1 MENETVLVVD
11 DEENIVKAIV
21 RLLSIEG
28 YRVIG
33 TVEPDEAIAIL
44 REDTPAILISDQRM
58 PQMSGLELL
67 VKAKTISPSTVRLLI
82 SAYSD
87 IDVVIAAINEG
98 HIYQYISKPW
108 QEEEFLAKTKAAFQY
123 WQETLD
129 KEQIVKQSLSEKEN
143 WKALLEQSHAKIKE
157 TVASSVT
164 MLRKIIQAKDEEL
177 LQHSLR
183 VSRYALQ
190 LANQLGLDQQRNQ
203 NLEYAGVF
211 HDIGKIA
218 IRDQIL
224 YKTGRLDENEFL
236 RMKAHPVIGAEIL
249 RELLFLDEVAEIV
262 LQHHEKY
269 DGSGYPSNL
278 KGESILLEARII
290 AVADA
295 YDALV
300 SKRIYREG
308 LPQNQAL
315 MVLAQD
321 SGNHFDPVLVEL
333 FSEFQQALGK

>member
-1 MENETVLVVD
+1 LVVD

-21 RLLSIEG
+21 RLLSIAG
-28 YRVIG
+28 YQAMG

-44 REDTPAILISDQRM
+44 RDVTPAILISDQRM
-58 PQMSGLELL
+58 PRMTGLELL
-67 VKAKTISPSTVRLLI
+67 IKAKTISPSTVRLLI

-87 IDVVIAAINEG
+87 IDVVIAAINDG

-108 QEEEFLAKTKAAFQY
+108 QEQDFLAKTKAALQY
-123 WQETLD
+123 WQEALD
-129 KEQIVKQSLSEKEN
+129 KERIVKQSLSEKAN
-143 WKALLEQSHAKIKE
+143 WKALLEQSHAKMKE
-157 TVASSVT
+157 TVESSVN
-164 MLRKIIQAKDEEL
+164 MLRKIIQAKDDEL

-190 LANQLGLDQQRNQ
+190 VAKQLGLDQQRKQ
-203 NLEYAGVF
+203 HLEYAGFF

-224 YKTGRLDENEFL
+224 YKVGRLDENEFL

-249 RELLFLDEVAEIV
+249 RELFFLDEVAEIV

-278 KGESILLEARII
+278 KGEAILLEARII
-290 AVADA
+290 AVVDA

-300 SKRIYREG
+300 SKRVYREG
-308 LPQNQAL
+308 LPQNQVL
-315 MVLAQD
+315 MILAQEAG
-321 SGNHFDPVLVEL
+321 SHFDPVIVEL
-333 FSEFQQALGK
+333 FSKLQQVLGK